1 MQIQNTHFKI
11 YAANTKQQN
20 AIYIKTNAKNNL
32 TYMCSSIEKVILCL
46 KAHNLKNATVSIAES
61 YVTQQQR
68 NLAQATYTLIA
79 NSNKS
84 LQKFKNNMRIKML
97 TMQDFA
103 QNKHLH
109 C

>member
-1 MQIQNTHFKI
+1 MCIRDR
-11 YAANTKQQN
+11 
-20 AIYIKTNAKNNL
+20 
-32 TYMCSSIEKVILCL
+32 CSSIEKVVLCL
-46 KAHNLKNATVSIAES
+46 KAHNLKNATVSIADS
-61 YVTQQQR
+61 YVTEQQR

-84 LQKFKNNMRIKML
+84 LQKFKNNMRIAMF

-109 C
+109 

>member
-11 YAANTKQQN
+11 SAANTDN
-20 AIYIKTNAKNNL
+20 AIFIKTNAKNNL
-32 TYMCSSIEKVILCL
+32 TYMCSSIEKVVLCL
-46 KAHNLKNATVSIAES
+46 KAHNLQNATVSIADS

-68 NLAQATYTLIA
+68 N
-79 NSNKS
+79 